1 MAKGELRE
9 LPTPGVVWLAKSG
22 VPPDEGEVEA
32 REEND
37 EEEAEARRKRLPS
50 GLPARDEGGGR
61 KNPDLLEDTAARL
74 LRDTEILRHIVPT
87 SPPSSPILSHPLA
100 YSAQMQEE
108 NRESKGD
115 STQENGLFHFI
126 VR

>member
-1 MAKGELRE
+1 M
-9 LPTPGVVWLAKSG
+9 AKSG

-74 LRDTEILRHIVPT
+74 LRDTEILRHIVPHVT
-87 SPPSSPILSHPLA
+87 TFKPNSLSPPRLLGADAGRKP
-100 YSAQMQEE
+100 
-108 NRESKGD
+108 
-115 STQENGLFHFI
+115 
-126 VR
+126 